1 MISLPGYDAWR
12 LAEPPM
18 APEEPEE
25 PEEEHI
31 VELHVWVRVECGRS
45 DAADTAYD
53 VSKAVEQALNR
64 HMNELDWVTAIED
77 VTLGEVELA

>member
-1 MISLPGYDAWR
+1 MISLPGYDRWR

-53 VSKAVEQALNR
+53 VAKAVEQALNR
-64 HMNELDWVTAIED
+64 HMNELDWVTAIEE
-77 VTLGEVELA
+77 VALGGVELA

>member
-1 MISLPGYDAWR
+1 MISLPGYDAWK

-18 APEEPEE
+18 APEE

-53 VSKAVEQALNR
+53 VAKAVEQALKR
-64 HMNELDWVTAIED
+64 HCRELDAVEAIED
-77 VTLGEVELA
+77 VVLQGVELA